1 MKEARRQKGRSQKTE
16 VRRQKSGDRSR
27 ARGRYS
33 DFRGRPTSSAVAA
46 PSVPGA
52 GLFPTLAPSQQHSW
66 RQRRTVSHI
75 ARVNVQ
81 SHDGSSLVDALGES
95 SLSGAVPC
103 AGQGTLAKSVNQA
116 GAIVGLYVDTSNVAH
131 GSPLTP

>member
-1 MKEARRQKGRSQKTE
+1 MNAAGKALASGIGLLPVLTARQRQKRSDVPGSQN
-16 VRRQKSGDRSR
+16 SAR

-66 RQRRTVSHI
+66 RQQKTVSHI

-103 AGQGTLAKSVNQA
+103 ARS
-116 GAIVGLYVDTSNVAH
+116 IE
-131 GSPLTP
+131 